1 MEGKGFVIDF
11 QSINFGGD
19 VWNATRVENM
29 EEEDFELYLKEM
41 PLKSKS
47 FAF

>member
-1 MEGKGFVIDF
+1 MECHK
-11 QSINFGGD
+11 
-19 VWNATRVENM
+19 RVENM
-29 EEEDFELYLKEM
+29 EEEYFELYLKEM